1 MARVDYAAPG
11 VYIEEISQASRSLQG
26 LATSVAGFVGFTED
40 VRGGATL
47 FQPTPVNTW
56 NEYLEKFARPGSDGF
71 TNFGAYLP
79 FSVYGWFLNGGGRC
93 WITSIGTQ
101 LPGTEETSADVG
113 TNVLSRGRRPSLKF
127 TLKNASDTSETPAS
141 GTSASRSRA
150 SSSLTF
156 NPNINGFLPPE
167 PITVRI
173 REGVPKVQSEDEEG
187 VITIAPNTGEYFD
200 VEVRQGRQLLER
212 YEHLTMNP
220 DADTEVADYVVTA
233 LEDSDYIQVTNTSSV
248 GSSLARRPSNG
259 IYEVSP
265 PVTVSTPEEFTV
277 NLEGIRDERTGVRG
291 LFEVDDITM
300 ISCPDIMKAYEA
312 GLIDIDQLHGIM
324 DIMIS
329 MCEGAASG
337 DVPNPPNR
345 MVVLDIPPDKLR
357 PHDAVQWL
365 SREFNRRSSFAAL
378 YYPWV
383 LAPNPRNGG
392 RPIAVPPS
400 GHIMGVWART
410 DATRGIHKAPANEV
424 PRGIMGLTYNCN
436 FREQEMLNP
445 LGINCIRSFPGRG
458 IRIWGARTLAESNDL
473 EWRYI
478 NVRRLISYIE
488 KSIELGT
495 QWVVFEPNDQ
505 DLWARVRRVVG
516 NFLTELWRN
525 GALVGATTSEAF
537 YIKCDAELNPPES
550 VMDGRLFV
558 EVGISPVRPAEFVVF
573 RVMQMSPGSEEEM
586 GMGELPQGGEAA

>member
-1 MARVDYAAPG
+1 MARVDYLAPG
-11 VYIEEISQASRSLQG
+11 VYIEEVNQGNRSLQG

-40 VRGGATL
+40 VRGGAKL
-47 FQPTPVNTW
+47 FQPTLITSW

-71 TNFGAYLP
+71 TDFGAYLP

-93 WITSIGTQ
+93 WVTSVGNQ
-101 LPGTEETSADVG
+101 LPGEDKVPDNTG
-113 TNVLSRGRRPSLKF
+113 TNVMSRGKKPSLNL
-127 TLKNASDTSETPAS
+127 TLKSAPAEDDS
-141 GTSASRSRA
+141 

-156 NPNINGFLPPE
+156 SNGFAPE
-167 PITVRI
+167 SITVRI
-173 REGVPKVQSEDEEG
+173 KEGQPKTPSSNGDTPVR
-187 VITIAPNTGEYFD
+187 IPPNNGEYFD
-200 VEVRQGRQLLER
+200 IEIRQGKQVLER

-220 DADTEVADYVVTA
+220 DVETAVADYVVTA
-233 LEDSDYIQVTNTSSV
+233 VSDSEYLDVVDTSSI
-248 GSSLARRPSNG
+248 GSPLARKPSNG

-265 PVTVSTPEEFTV
+265 PVEIPTIEEFSE
-277 NLEGIRDERTGVRG
+277 NFEGTRDERTGIRG
-291 LFEVDDITM
+291 LFEIDDITM
-300 ISCPDIMKAYEA
+300 ISCPDIMKAYDV
-312 GLIDIDQLHGIM
+312 GLMDIDQVHGMM

-345 MVVLDIPPDKLR
+345 MIVLDVPPDRLR
-357 PHDAVQWL
+357 PQDAVQWL
-365 SREFNRRSSFAAL
+365 THEFNRRSSFAAL

-400 GHIMGVWART
+400 GHVMGVWART
-410 DATRGIHKAPANEV
+410 DATRGIQKAPANET
-424 PRGIMGLTYNCN
+424 PRGVIGLAYNCN

-445 LGINCIRSFPGRG
+445 VGINCIRSFPGRG
-458 IRIWGARTLAESNDL
+458 IRIWGARTLAESNDQ

-478 NVRRLISYIE
+478 NVRRLVSYIE

-505 DLWARVRRVVG
+505 DLWGRVRRVVG
-516 NFLTELWRN
+516 NFLTELWRT

-537 YIKCDAELNPPES
+537 YIKCDAEMNPPDS
-550 VMDGRLFV
+550 VMSGRLNV
-558 EVGISPVRPAEFVVF
+558 EVGVSPVRPAEFVVF
-573 RVMQMSPGSEEEM
+573 RVTQMNPEAEMMDGGDIEE
-586 GMGELPQGGEAA
+586 

>member
-40 VRGGATL
+40 VRGGARL
-47 FQPTPVNTW
+47 FQPTLVNTW

-101 LPGTEETSADVG
+101 LPGTEETSTDVG
-113 TNVLSRGRRPSLKF
+113 TNVLSRGRRPALKF
-127 TLKNASDTSETPAS
+127 TLKNTSEVSEST
-141 GTSASRSRA
+141 A

-156 NPNINGFLPPE
+156 NPNINGFMPPE
-167 PITVRI
+167 PIIIRI
-173 REGVPKVQSEDEEG
+173 REGEPKVQSEDEEG
-187 VITIAPNTGEYFD
+187 VINIAPNTGEYFD
-200 VEVRQGRQLLER
+200 VEIRQGRQLLER
-212 YEHLTMNP
+212 YEHLTMNA
-220 DADTEVADYVVTA
+220 DAATEVADYVVTA
-233 LEDSDYIQVTNTSSV
+233 LEESEYIEVTNTSTV
-248 GSSLARRPSNG
+248 GSPLARRPSNG
-259 IYEVSP
+259 IYEVNP
-265 PVTVSTPEEFTV
+265 PIAVSTPEEFSV

-291 LFEVDDITM
+291 LFEIDDITM
-300 ISCPDIMKAYEA
+300 LSCPDMMKAYEA

-324 DIMIS
+324 DLMIS

-357 PHDAVQWL
+357 PHDTVQWL
-365 SREFNRRSSFAAL
+365 NREFNRRSSFAAL

-400 GHIMGVWART
+400 GHVMGVWART
-410 DATRGIHKAPANEV
+410 DATRGIHKAPANEA

-458 IRIWGARTLAESNDL
+458 IRIWGARTLAEPNDL

-478 NVRRLISYIE
+478 NVRRLVSYVE

-495 QWVVFEPNDQ
+495 QWAVFEPNDQ
-505 DLWARVRRVVG
+505 DLWARIRRIVG
-516 NFLTELWRN
+516 NFLTELWRA
-525 GALVGATTSEAF
+525 GALVGATTNEAF
-537 YIKCDAELNPPES
+537 YVKCDAELNPPES

-558 EVGISPVRPAEFVVF
+558 EVGVSPVRPAEFVVF
-573 RVMQMSPGSEEEM
+573 RVMQMSPGAEEEALM
-586 GMGELPQGGEAA
+586 AEEGGAGEAA